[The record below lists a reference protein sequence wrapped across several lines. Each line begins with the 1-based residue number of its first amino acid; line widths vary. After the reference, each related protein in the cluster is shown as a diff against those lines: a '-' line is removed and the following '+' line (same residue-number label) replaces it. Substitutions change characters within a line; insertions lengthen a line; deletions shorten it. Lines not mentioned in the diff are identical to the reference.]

1 MILAVKSFQ
10 QIDKVAY
17 SKSVFL
23 KGFMNLIGK
32 VSDGMFC
39 KVARLKAKLS
49 EIEYV
54 LVSKMILH

>member
-1 MILAVKSFQ
+1 MIPAVKRFQ

-17 SKSVFL
+17 GKSVFL
-23 KGFMNLIGK
+23 KGFMNLICK

-39 KVARLKAKLS
+39 KVAGLKAKLS

-54 LVSKMILH
+54 LLSKIILH